1 MPFYNFYAKLDPEW
15 IFGIPCGTDLITPTG
30 SKPYFSVEGGSMKPI
45 KHSTLPLY
53 RKEEEKIS
61 LRFDTSGVNVEFN
74 DNFVYLKFDAI
85 DEQRAYEKAY
95 SIMDN
100 LALSMSLTTFR
111 KFSFELI
118 SGYEMHAGEAVRT
131 VSIPQTLTWSFKSYN
146 LEQLTTQITQS
157 IKVAFVENDVLRK
170 SLEYFDHAMFLDQ
183 IQTKYGIQHSDQI
196 AYLLADMI
204 LSLNKCVTVIT
215 GEKADK
221 RYQTNLEQLGFKT
234 DDWEERISSL
244 NKIRNKWDVAHPRVS
259 KEKILTLRSITVEA
273 FDLARSVIIRYSEY
287 ISEGAP
293 L

>member
-1 MPFYNFYAKLDPEW
+1 MPFYSFSAKLEPEW
-15 IFGIPCGTDLITPTG
+15 VFGIPHGTDLITPAG
-30 SKPYFSVEGGSMKPI
+30 SRPHFSVEGGSMKPI
-45 KHSTLPLY
+45 SHSTLPLY

-85 DEQRAYEKAY
+85 DEHRAYEKAY

-118 SGYEMHAGEAVRT
+118 SGYEMYAGEAVRT
-131 VSIPQTLTWSFKSYN
+131 VSIPQTLTWGYKSYN
-146 LEQLTTQITQS
+146 LEQLTAQINQS
-157 IKVAFVENDVLRK
+157 IEVAFVDNDVLRK

-183 IQTKYGIQHSDQI
+183 IQTQYGIQHSDQI

-244 NKIRNKWDVAHPRVS
+244 NKIRNEWDVAHPRVS

-287 ISEGAP
+287 ISEGTTQ
-293 L
+293 